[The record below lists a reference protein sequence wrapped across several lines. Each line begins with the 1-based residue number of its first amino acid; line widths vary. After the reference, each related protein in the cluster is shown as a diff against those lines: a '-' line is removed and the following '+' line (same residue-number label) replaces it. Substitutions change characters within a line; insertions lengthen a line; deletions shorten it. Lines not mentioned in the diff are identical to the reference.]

1 MTKIVKNYQTITI
14 LNSSLEMEIK
24 MAEVRVIKLNESV
37 YSKNDNQADMTRRML
52 NDKKV
57 FFVNIMS
64 SPGSGKTTMLSRLIN
79 MLKDDYRIGEMDV
92 DIESDIDAR
101 RVAEST
107 GVKTMQIHNGGLC
120 HIDAKM
126 TADAISEYGVDDL
139 DILFLE
145 NIGNLVCPAEFDT
158 GAHRNV
164 MILSVPEGDDK
175 PLKYPLMFSVC
186 NVVLVNKI
194 DTLKAFDF
202 DMQKF
207 TNHVKELNPNAIIM
221 PISAKTG
228 EGMEQFVTWLADE
241 RKKLTEKYS

>member
-1 MTKIVKNYQTITI
+1 
-14 LNSSLEMEIK
+14 

-120 HIDAKM
+120 HIDAK
-126 TADAISEYGVDDL
+126 
-139 DILFLE
+139 
-145 NIGNLVCPAEFDT
+145 IGNLVCPAEFDT

-202 DMQKF
+202 DMQKI

-228 EGMEQFVTWLADE
+228 EGMEQFVIWLADE
-241 RKKLTEKYS
+241 RKKLTEKI